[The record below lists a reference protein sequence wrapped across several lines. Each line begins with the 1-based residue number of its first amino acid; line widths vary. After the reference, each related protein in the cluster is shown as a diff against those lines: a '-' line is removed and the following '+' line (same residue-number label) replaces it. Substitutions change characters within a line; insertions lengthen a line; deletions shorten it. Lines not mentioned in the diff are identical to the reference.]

1 MKLRFRNLR
10 VAAKLWTAAGTLV
23 LAVLVL
29 IGLAAVR
36 TARLQADAE
45 AAFSQV
51 EATVRIALSWAAMAE
66 TSVRFQAA
74 MISQDAAVDN
84 AFKGA
89 IDETDSKLEAQ
100 RNFLEA
106 MALSPRER
114 ELFEKINDKHTALM
128 AVAIGIRS
136 QRELGNSA
144 EARTQ
149 ADALFRPAAA
159 QYLLTLSEFVTAQE
173 KLAVAA
179 REHYAEQRKTTIRVA
194 QGVLVLIVLGIF
206 LGTALLVRS
215 IRIPLADA
223 VGVARRVAAGELEP
237 VAASDRA
244 DEFGDLMRA
253 LGETVAQL
261 CAMVG
266 RIKDSSDLV
275 GSAAREIAHSH
286 SDLSNRTEEQ
296 ASALEETSAS
306 MQQMSATVAQN
317 AQNAKQ
323 ANQVAAQASAV
334 AARGGEVVKQAVG
347 TMQGITES
355 SKKIADIVG
364 VIDAIAFQTNIL
376 ALNAAV
382 EAARAGEQGRGFAV
396 VAAEVRSLAQRSAL
410 AAKEIKHLIAE
421 SVSKVDAGAR
431 QVSDAGRTMEE
442 IVASVKKVSGL
453 IAEITTA
460 SQEQAQGIE
469 QVSETM
475 SQLEKVTQQ
484 NAAMVEQASAAA
496 GSMDD
501 QSKTLSVAVSAFQL
515 HGESAALE
523 ANEPVFAAQHAELDV
538 PAGAVGGLQK
548 IARATS
554 DRTLRSAHDT

>member
-1 MKLRFRNLR
+1 MNLRFRNLR
-10 VAAKLWTAAGTLV
+10 VAAKLWTATGTLV

-29 IGLAAVR
+29 IGFAAVR

-45 AAFSQV
+45 AALSQG
-51 EATVRIALSWAAMAE
+51 EAKVRIALSWAAMAE

-89 IDETDSKLEAQ
+89 IDETDAKLEAQ
-100 RNFLEA
+100 RNLLEA
-106 MALSPRER
+106 MALSARER
-114 ELFEKINDKHTALM
+114 ELFENINDKHTALM

-136 QRELGNSA
+136 QRERADSA
-144 EARTQ
+144 EARIQ
-149 ADALFRPAAA
+149 ADAVFRPAAA
-159 QYLLTLSEFVTAQE
+159 QYLLALSEFVTAQE
-173 KLAVAA
+173 KLALAA
-179 REHYAEQRKTTIRVA
+179 REHYAGQRKTTIRVA
-194 QGVLVLIVLGIF
+194 QALLVLIVLGIV
-206 LGTALLVRS
+206 LGTALLARS

-253 LGETVAQL
+253 LGETVGQL
-261 CAMVG
+261 CTMVG
-266 RIKDSSDLV
+266 RIKESSDQV

-286 SDLSNRTEEQ
+286 SDLSSRTEEQ

-317 AQNAKQ
+317 AQNAKR

-334 AARGGEVVKQAVG
+334 AARGGEVVKQAVD
-347 TMQGITES
+347 TMHGITAS
-355 SKKIADIVG
+355 SKKIADIIG
-364 VIDAIAFQTNIL
+364 VIDGIAFQTNIL

-396 VAAEVRSLAQRSAL
+396 VAAEVRSLAQRSAA
-410 AAKEIKHLIAE
+410 AAKEIKDLITD
-421 SVSKVDAGAR
+421 SVSKVDAGSR
-431 QVSDAGRTMEE
+431 QVNDAGQTMEE
-442 IVASVKKVSGL
+442 IVASVKKVTGL
-453 IAEITTA
+453 IAEIATA

-475 SQLEKVTQQ
+475 TQLEKVTQQ

-496 GSMDD
+496 GGMQD
-501 QSKTLSVAVSAFQL
+501 QSRTLSVAVSAFQL
-515 HGESAALE
+515 HGVDRPETVQVKSAALE
-523 ANEPVFAAQHAELDV
+523 ASEPVFQAQPML
-538 PAGAVGGLQK
+538 GLQK
-548 IARATS
+548 IARTNS
-554 DRTLRSAHDT
+554 DRTLPSTDDR

>member
-1 MKLRFRNLR
+1 
-10 VAAKLWTAAGTLV
+10 
-23 LAVLVL
+23 
-29 IGLAAVR
+29 LAAVR

-100 RNFLEA
+100 RNLLEA

-237 VAASDRA
+237 VAASDRRRVRRP
-244 DEFGDLMRA
+244 D
-253 LGETVAQL
+253 
-261 CAMVG
+261 
-266 RIKDSSDLV
+266 
-275 GSAAREIAHSH
+275 
-286 SDLSNRTEEQ
+286 
-296 ASALEETSAS
+296 
-306 MQQMSATVAQN
+306 
-317 AQNAKQ
+317 
-323 ANQVAAQASAV
+323 
-334 AARGGEVVKQAVG
+334 
-347 TMQGITES
+347 
-355 SKKIADIVG
+355 
-364 VIDAIAFQTNIL
+364 
-376 ALNAAV
+376 
-382 EAARAGEQGRGFAV
+382 ARAGRDGRPALRDGGAHQGLERPGGQRGARDRAQPLGPVQPHRGAGLGAGGDLGLDAANERDGGAERAEREAGQPGGGASFRGRRQGR
-396 VAAEVRSLAQRSAL
+396 
-410 AAKEIKHLIAE
+410 
-421 SVSKVDAGAR
+421 
-431 QVSDAGRTMEE
+431 
-442 IVASVKKVSGL
+442 
-453 IAEITTA
+453 
-460 SQEQAQGIE
+460 
-469 QVSETM
+469 
-475 SQLEKVTQQ
+475 
-484 NAAMVEQASAAA
+484 
-496 GSMDD
+496 
-501 QSKTLSVAVSAFQL
+501 
-515 HGESAALE
+515 
-523 ANEPVFAAQHAELDV
+523 
-538 PAGAVGGLQK
+538 
-548 IARATS
+548 
-554 DRTLRSAHDT
+554 